1 MRSFLIVLPVAMH
14 LATAQ
19 TSLGSHPNLMNGDM
33 AVLEG
38 GEQRRDI
45 ACTVTPEKPLL
56 GFDLKF
62 HAGYDLD
69 IPMRDLV
76 GPGNTL
82 SILFRVTA
90 KNSTGEPV
98 YLNQKF
104 QVPAIT
110 DDQGHVTLEGA
121 FDVGQGPYHVD
132 WLIHDFVGR
141 FCSSYWDID
150 AELAANSKQ
159 VAVAMRPGAVQQSVD
174 EQFQPEP
181 PVIRS
186 QEGPQL
192 SVKVLM
198 NFAPGRPDAPELDP
212 SDRVALISILRN
224 ISRSPQIGKF
234 SLVAFNV
241 DEQKILYRQDAADQI
256 DFPELGRAVK
266 QNLALGTVNLT
277 QLQQKHPDTE
287 FLEQLVKKETAGA
300 NVDGLIFV
308 GPKTML
314 NRDVPDEDLK
324 QIGDLDY
331 PVFYMNYTPDPQAI
345 PWKDSVSRMVKS
357 FKGREYTISCP
368 KDLWNAVTEVV
379 SRIAKFKQARISA
392 AATGLNDNNR

>member
-132 WLIHDFVGR
+132 WLMHDFAGR

-159 VAVAMRPGAVQQSVD
+159 VEVALGPGKVQPSVD